1 MLQRL
6 TVAFVGD
13 SFVAGVGDLDGLGWT
28 GRLIASS
35 RRPGLDLTG
44 YPLGVRRQTSVD
56 VAARWEAEV
65 LARVADAGV
74 TAVVLS
80 FGVNDA
86 VTGADGRRRV
96 PAGVTAAAL
105 SAILA
110 RAGTLR
116 LPVLVVGPPP
126 VADPVVTGRIVEL
139 DGLLQAAAGAVG
151 VPYVSVVDDLRAD
164 DEWAAAVRDG
174 DGAHPGSAGYAALAD
189 LIRPRWDA
197 WLEAL
202 DAAEQD

>member
-65 LARVADAGV
+65 PARVADAGV
-74 TAVVLS
+74 TSGGLRSGSTTRSPVPTA
-80 FGVNDA
+80 DA
-86 VTGADGRRRV
+86 ASRPASPRRR
-96 PAGVTAAAL
+96 
-105 SAILA
+105 
-110 RAGTLR
+110 
-116 LPVLVVGPPP
+116 
-126 VADPVVTGRIVEL
+126 
-139 DGLLQAAAGAVG
+139 
-151 VPYVSVVDDLRAD
+151 
-164 DEWAAAVRDG
+164 
-174 DGAHPGSAGYAALAD
+174 
-189 LIRPRWDA
+189 
-197 WLEAL
+197 
-202 DAAEQD
+202 